1 MRADVRE
8 TLLPGS
14 RIMRD
19 IHQTAVGVLLLVG
32 IATATATCGGAGSG
46 GTTAEGDPARRH
58 LLIVLDGLRP
68 DYVTPELMPNLHA
81 LGQRGVVMTR
91 HHAVY
96 PTVTRVN
103 ASSISTGAYPEMHGL
118 MGNSVFF
125 PDVDPTR
132 FLDTGDRASLLRV
145 EEATGRPLLTATTL
159 GEVLA
164 AAGERVL
171 VASSGSSGSSYLL
184 NHTVAG
190 GAILHYDYG
199 LPETLRGQALELLG
213 EVPAAGTPNDAR
225 NRWIVDAFLQ
235 VGLAAIEPAVTL
247 MWLSDPDTTAHQHG
261 IGHPTTVEALTRL
274 DAEIRRIQDGLA
286 DAGLLDTTNIWVAS
300 DHGFSQHT
308 GSVDPGAV
316 LAPFAGTLDDGS
328 PRITAG
334 AGAVYV
340 RDDDRTAVAEIVA
353 ALQRADGVGAVFTRA
368 ASPGANEGWVP
379 GTLSFDLAHWDH
391 ERSAHILYS
400 PDWTDAVG
408 AYGYPGTSAQGGV
421 AGHGSSSPF
430 DIHNTLVAAGPDL
443 KAGVAIDVP
452 SGNVDFAP
460 TFLHLLGLDIP
471 SSMQGR
477 VLREALRDGRD
488 PSVVAVETMEVR
500 LENGDGSY
508 VLTAVTSVVDGRSYL
523 DYTTVER
530 R

>member
-1 MRADVRE
+1 MRY
-8 TLLPGS
+8 
-14 RIMRD
+14 
-19 IHQTAVGVLLLVG
+19 IHQTVVGVLLLVSV
-32 IATATATCGGAGSG
+32 TTATCGGTGRG
-46 GTTAEGDPARRH
+46 GTTAEGEPPRRH

-103 ASSISTGAYPEMHGL
+103 ASSISTGAYPEVHGL
-118 MGNSVFF
+118 MGNSIFF
-125 PDVDPTR
+125 STVDPGR
-132 FLDTGDRASLLRV
+132 FLNTGDRANLLRV

-159 GEVLA
+159 GEVLQ

-171 VASSGSSGSSYLL
+171 VASSGSTGSSYLL
-184 NHTVAG
+184 NHRVAG

-199 LPETLRGQALELLG
+199 LPETLHAQALERLG
-213 EVPAAGTPNDAR
+213 DVPATGTPNDAR

-274 DAEIRRIQDGLA
+274 DAEIQRIQDGLA
-286 DAGLLDTTNIWVAS
+286 DAGLLDITNIWVAS

-308 GSVDPGAV
+308 GSIDLGAL
-316 LAPFAGTLDDGS
+316 LAPFADTLDDGS
-328 PRITAG
+328 PRIVAG
-334 AGAVYV
+334 AGAIYV
-340 RDDDRTAVAEIVA
+340 RDDDQTTVAEIVA

-368 ASPGANEGWVP
+368 ASPGANGWVP

-391 ERSAHILYS
+391 DRSAHILYS

-408 AYGYPGTSAQGGV
+408 TYGYPGTSAQGGV

-430 DIHNTLVAAGPDL
+430 DIHNTLVAAGPDQ
-443 KAGVAIDVP
+443 KEGVAIEVP

-477 VLREALRDGRD
+477 VLGEALRDGTD
-488 PSVVAVETMEVR
+488 PRTVAVETMAVSV
-500 LENGDGSY
+500 ENGDGSY
-508 VLTAVTSVVDGRSYL
+508 VLTAVSSIVDGRSYL

-530 R
+530 SPIVPSNRR

>member
-1 MRADVRE
+1 MRY
-8 TLLPGS
+8 T
-14 RIMRD
+14 
-19 IHQTAVGVLLLVG
+19 HQTAVGLFLLVG
-32 IATATATCGGAGSG
+32 VTMAACGGTGSAGGAAS
-46 GTTAEGDPARRH
+46 EDDPARRH

-81 LGQRGVVMTR
+81 LGRRGVVMTR

-103 ASSISTGAYPEMHGL
+103 ASSISTGAYPEAHGL
-118 MGNSVFF
+118 MGNSIFF
-125 PDVDPTR
+125 PNVDPGR
-132 FLDTGDRASLLRV
+132 FLDTGDRANLLRF
-145 EEATGRPLLTATTL
+145 EEVTGGPLLTATTL

-164 AAGERVL
+164 GAGKRVL
-171 VASSGSSGSSYLL
+171 VASSGSTGSSYLL
-184 NHTVAG
+184 NHRVAG
-190 GAILHYDYG
+190 GAILHYDYA
-199 LPETLRGQALELLG
+199 LPETLHDQALERLG
-213 EVPAAGTPNDAR
+213 DVPVAGTPNDAR

-274 DAEIRRIQDGLA
+274 DAQIQRIQDGLGA
-286 DAGLLDTTNIWVAS
+286 ARLLDTTNIWVAS

-308 GSVDPGAV
+308 GSVDLGD
-316 LAPFAGTLDDGS
+316 LFAPFAATLDDGS
-328 PRITAG
+328 PRIIAG

-340 RDDDRTAVAEIVA
+340 RDDDETTVAEIVA
-353 ALQRADGVGAVFTRA
+353 VLQQADGVGAVFTRA
-368 ASPGANEGWVP
+368 ARPGANEGWVP

-391 ERSAHILYS
+391 ERSAQILYS
-400 PDWTDAVG
+400 ADWTDEVG
-408 AYGYPGTSAQGGV
+408 EYGYAGTSAQSGV

-443 KAGVAIDVP
+443 KAGVEIDVP

-460 TFLHLLGLDIP
+460 TFLHLLGIDVP

-477 VLREALRDGRD
+477 VLHEALRGG
-488 PSVVAVETMEVR
+488 PNPTAVAVETTEVR
-500 LENGDGSY
+500 VENGDGSY
-508 VLTAVTSVVDGRSYL
+508 VLTAVSSVADGRTYL

-530 R
+530 RDRAGGR

>member
-1 MRADVRE
+1 MRH
-8 TLLPGS
+8 TN
-14 RIMRD
+14 
-19 IHQTAVGVLLLVG
+19 QTAVGFLLLV
-32 IATATATCGGAGSG
+32 AVTLAACGGAGSSG
-46 GTTAEGDPARRH
+46 GTTAEGEPARRH

-81 LGQRGVVMTR
+81 LGLRGVVMTR

-103 ASSISTGAYPEMHGL
+103 ASSISTGAYPDVHGL
-118 MGNSVFF
+118 MGNSIFF
-125 PDVDPTR
+125 PNVEPGR
-132 FLDTGDRASLLRV
+132 FLNTGDRANLLRV
-145 EEATGRPLLTATTL
+145 EEEMGRPLLTATTL
-159 GEVLA
+159 GETLQ

-184 NHTVAG
+184 NHRVAG

-199 LPETLRGQALELLG
+199 LPETLHGQALELLG
-213 EVPAAGTPNDAR
+213 DVPAASTPNDAR
-225 NRWIVDAFLQ
+225 NRWVVDAFLQ

-261 IGHPTTVEALTRL
+261 IGHPTTVEALARL
-274 DAEIRRIQDGLA
+274 DAEVQRIQDGLA

-308 GSVDPGAV
+308 GSIDLSDL

-328 PRITAG
+328 PRIVAG

-340 RDDDRTAVAEIVA
+340 RDDDQSTVAEIVA
-353 ALQRADGVGAVFTRA
+353 ALQQVDGVGAVFTRA

-391 ERSAHILYS
+391 ERSAQILYS

-408 AYGYPGTSAQGGV
+408 EFGYPGTSAQGGV

-443 KAGVAIDVP
+443 KAGVEIDVP

-460 TFLHLLGLDIP
+460 TFLHLLGIDIP

-477 VLREALRDGRD
+477 VLREALREGTD
-488 PSVVAVETMEVR
+488 PNAVAVETIEVTV
-500 LENGDGSY
+500 ENGDGAY
-508 VLTAVTSVVDGRSYL
+508 VVTAVSSVVDGRSYL
-523 DYTTVER
+523 NHTTVER
-530 R
+530 SSSAGEATP

>member
-1 MRADVRE
+1 MRH
-8 TLLPGS
+8 T
-14 RIMRD
+14 
-19 IHQTAVGVLLLVG
+19 HQIAVGVLLLVG
-32 IATATATCGGAGSG
+32 VTTAACGGAGSPG

-68 DYVTPELMPNLHA
+68 DYVTPELMPTLHA
-81 LGQRGVVMTR
+81 LGRRGVIMTR

-103 ASSISTGAYPEMHGL
+103 ASSISTGAYPDVHGL
-118 MGNSVFF
+118 MGNSIFV
-125 PDVDPTR
+125 PSVDPGR
-132 FLDTGDRASLLRV
+132 FLDTGDRANLLRV
-145 EEATGRPLLTATTL
+145 EAVTRGPLLTATTL
-159 GEVLA
+159 GELLQG
-164 AAGERVL
+164 AGERLL
-171 VASSGSSGSSYLL
+171 VASSGSTGSSYLL
-184 NHTVAG
+184 NHRVAG

-199 LPETLRGQALELLG
+199 LPETLHDQALERLG
-213 EVPAAGTPNDAR
+213 DVPDAGTPNDAR

-235 VGLAAIEPAVTL
+235 VGLAAIDPAVTL

-274 DAEIRRIQDGLA
+274 DGEIQRIQDGLA

-308 GSVDPGAV
+308 GSVDLGDL

-328 PRITAG
+328 PRIVAG
-334 AGAVYV
+334 AGAIYV
-340 RDDDRTAVAEIVA
+340 RDDDQTTVAEIVA
-353 ALQRADGVGAVFTRA
+353 VLQQADGVGAVFTRA
-368 ASPGANEGWVP
+368 ASRGATEGWVS

-391 ERSAHILYS
+391 ERSAQILYS

-408 AYGYPGTSAQGGV
+408 EYGYPGTSAQGGV
-421 AGHGSSSPF
+421 AGHGSTSPF
-430 DIHNTLVAAGPDL
+430 DIHNTLVAVGPDL
-443 KAGVAIDVP
+443 KAGVEIDVP

-460 TFLHLLGLDIP
+460 TFLHLLGIDVP

-477 VLREALRDGRD
+477 VLHEVLRGGPD
-488 PSVVAVETMEVR
+488 PTEVAVETMEVR
-500 LENGDGSY
+500 VENEDGSY
-508 VLTAVTSVVDGRSYL
+508 VLTAVSSVVEGRSYL

-530 R
+530 RGQSGGR